1 VEPNPLS
8 SPGFSKMIEMFG
20 SSEKQKMLEDGLPGA
35 VGVENLPFGWA
46 DIVMFSPPMWGKE
59 VYNDDTVKNQSTNM
73 FNDEKV
79 WLKEFLHASIEVL
92 WSRLRV
98 GGYIVFQSVRYD
110 YIGQHMIKEHVEKQ
124 KDAEFKG
131 ILSRVTTGGRYKPN
145 WVWQKTNGASASGVA
160 PTSSKESVMEEKSE
174 KKSAIPKKKIVFEK
188 NKTIKKK
195 PQE

>member
-1 VEPNPLS
+1 
-8 SPGFSKMIEMFG
+8 
-20 SSEKQKMLEDGLPGA
+20 
-35 VGVENLPFGWA
+35 
-46 DIVMFSPPMWGKE
+46 
-59 VYNDDTVKNQSTNM
+59 VYNDETVKGQSINM
-73 FNDEKV
+73 FNNEKV

-110 YIGQHMIKEHVEKQ
+110 YIGDHMIKEHVEKQ

-145 WVWQKTNGASASGVA
+145 WVWQKTNGSSSAVAVASSSLETKEVEKVA
-160 PTSSKESVMEEKSE
+160 SE
-174 KKSAIPKKKIVFEK
+174 KKVPAKKKIVFEK

-195 PQE
+195 PVLEES